1 MRIPIASIR
10 SAIASRSSSLIWFFS
25 SQSALW
31 DIDGEEPHIPSDDE
45 LNSMLENVGY
55 GKVTLDGNKVTMPE
69 GVTLDLG
76 AAGKG
81 IGCDA
86 AQKILDADKNV
97 SGMILNLGGSS
108 VMSYGN
114 DWLLS

>member
-1 MRIPIASIR
+1 M
-10 SAIASRSSSLIWFFS
+10 
-25 SQSALW
+25 
-31 DIDGEEPHIPSDDE
+31 
-45 LNSMLENVGY
+45 N
-55 GKVTLDGNKVTMPE
+55 KVTLDGNKVTMPE

-86 AQKILDADKNV
+86 AKKILDADKNV

-108 VMSYGN
+108 VDELWKQTRRLCLAGSCH
-114 DWLLS
+114 